1 MTNEYIIDED
11 IANKICTVLVNCG
24 ENRLANKLCSRPA
37 HASSRRIEQAIKE
50 LEKLANEEER
60 LKKESKTNE
69 PWMGHA
75 YANSAYLKA
84 IAILR
89 EGAK

>member
-1 MTNEYIIDED
+1 MT
-11 IANKICTVLVNCG
+11 AQPHPLVA
-24 ENRLANKLCSRPA
+24 ETERERLIQAQAYGNGWRAAMDGAS
-37 HASSRRIEQAIKE
+37 HSASSHRIEQVIKE

-84 IAILR
+84 IALLR